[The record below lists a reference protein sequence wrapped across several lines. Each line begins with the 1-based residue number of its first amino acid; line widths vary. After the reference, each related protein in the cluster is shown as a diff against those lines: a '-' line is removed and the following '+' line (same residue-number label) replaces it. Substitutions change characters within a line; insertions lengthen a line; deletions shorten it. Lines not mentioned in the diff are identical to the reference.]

1 MCIRD
6 SLNPS
11 RCRILAVGKV
21 RRSWIQD
28 GIELYRKRL
37 PGLEIIEIRDS
48 TPDKEAESIRAS
60 LRPNEHLIALMEE
73 GDAVG
78 SIPFAR
84 RLDQL
89 GNQRLAFV
97 IGGADGLTNELK
109 GRAHW
114 QLSLSPMTFPH
125 ELARLMLIEQLF
137 RAQAILQGSPYHR
150 A

>member
-1 MCIRD
+1 M
-6 SLNPS
+6 
-11 RCRILAVGKV
+11 GKV

>member
-1 MCIRD
+1 M
-6 SLNPS
+6 NPS

-21 RRSWIQD
+21 RRSWIQE

-48 TPDKEAESIRAS
+48 TPQKEAESIRAN
-60 LRPNEHLIALMEE
+60 LRSDEQLIALMEE
-73 GDAVG
+73 GDDVG

-84 RLDQL
+84 HLEQL

-97 IGGADGLTNELK
+97 IGGADGLTTELK
-109 GRAHW
+109 GSAHW

-137 RAQAILQGSPYHR
+137 RAQTILQGSPYHR
-150 A
+150 G

>member
-1 MCIRD
+1 M
-6 SLNPS
+6 NPS

-21 RRSWIQD
+21 RRSWIQG

>member
-1 MCIRD
+1 M
-6 SLNPS
+6 NPS

-60 LRPNEHLIALMEE
+60 LRPDEHLIALMEE
-73 GDAVG
+73 GDAAG

>member
-1 MCIRD
+1 
-6 SLNPS
+6 LNPS

-60 LRPNEHLIALMEE
+60 LRPNEHVIALMEE

>member
-1 MCIRD
+1 M
-6 SLNPS
+6 NPS

-21 RRSWIQD
+21 RRSWIQE

-48 TPDKEAESIRAS
+48 TPQKEAETIRAN
-60 LRPNEHLIALMEE
+60 LRSDERLIALMEE
-73 GDAVG
+73 GDDLG

-84 RLDQL
+84 RLEQL

-97 IGGADGLTNELK
+97 IGGADGLATELK
-109 GRAHW
+109 GSAHW
-114 QLSLSPMTFPH
+114 RLSLSPMTFPH

>member
-1 MCIRD
+1 M
-6 SLNPS
+6 NPS

-60 LRPNEHLIALMEE
+60 LQPNELLIALMEE

>member
-1 MCIRD
+1 M
-6 SLNPS
+6 NPS

-21 RRSWIQD
+21 RRSWIRD
-28 GIELYRKRL
+28 GIELYSKRL

-60 LRPNEHLIALMEE
+60 LRADEHLIALMEE

-97 IGGADGLTNELK
+97 IGGADGLTDELK

>member
-1 MCIRD
+1 M
-6 SLNPS
+6 S
-11 RCRILAVGKV
+11 KV
-21 RRSWIQD
+21 RRSSIKH